1 MIEIYPYLTSCKTFE
16 ELTSRYI
23 SALRGAG
30 PENFN
35 VAIVLEEYLHKESKT
50 FVNFVSM
57 LEKSIFESGLESKIE
72 SLDNGTDTLI
82 SKEFDPEGIEF
93 SGGECQKLA
102 IARAIYKD
110 APLIILDEPTSALD
124 PIAEYD
130 VYKRF
135 SELAE
140 GKCAVYISHR
150 LSSTR
155 FTDKI
160 ALFDDGIIK
169 EYGSHSELI
178 SIENGIYRNM
188 FETQAQYY
196 VRNN

>member
-1 MIEIYPYLTSCKTFE
+1 MFAFSVKENIAMRLNAD
-16 ELTSRYI
+16 EL
-23 SALRGAG
+23 L
-30 PENFN
+30 
-35 VAIVLEEYLHKESKT
+35 LQ
-50 FVNFVSM
+50 
-57 LEKSIFESGLESKIE
+57 KSISESGLESKIN
-72 SLDNGTDTLI
+72 SLTCGIDTMI
-82 SKEFDPEGIEF
+82 SKEFDSEGIEF

-135 SELAE
+135 SELAD

-160 ALFDDGIIK
+160 AVFSDGEIC
-169 EYGSHSELI
+169 EYGSHNDLMQI
-178 SIENGIYRNM
+178 DGGIYKNM
-188 FETQAQYY
+188 FDMQAQYY
-196 VRNN
+196 I